1 MDFNFK
7 CRKRERA
14 IAAEVA
20 NELYTALKP
29 AMDART
35 HDAQS
40 LIDENRGLIA
50 HVFGMACERH
60 QLTTEAEAAR
70 VFGYIPAALADL
82 LRRVEIS
89 VVSSRKFRSI
99 LARRP
104 PPPVLN

>member
-82 LRRVEIS
+82 LRRVEDL
-89 VVSSRKFRSI
+89 RSQLEKI
-99 LARRP
+99 P
-104 PPPVLN
+104 VYSGETPPPVLN